1 MARKRSKPKSPE
13 QIALEKL
20 AQRAR
25 DLDAVNIQPEVANLP
40 TSENIQVQR
49 KGPQTLAGARRWD
62 CFDALAAKNRKPD
75 DKLSPVLDT
84 ASYTAA
90 RQLER
95 DMREQHGEADRGGS
109 GMRVDDDPK
118 RGDHTDAMVAAGKRV
133 RAVLQKI
140 GDRDAWL
147 LTELIYPTVPRE
159 TWRDT
164 VYHVTGE
171 RHAHAQAAVVRAACA
186 NLAAAYSRRAVA
198 A

>member
-25 DLDAVNIQPEVANLP
+25 DLEAVNIQPEAASLP
-40 TSENIQVQR
+40 SNENIIVQR
-49 KGPQTLAGARRWD
+49 KSQQTLAGARRWD

-95 DMREQHGEADRGGS
+95 DMREQRGEVDRGSS
-109 GMRVDDDPK
+109 GMRVDSDPD

-133 RAVLQKI
+133 RAVLAKI
-140 GDRDAWL
+140 GDRDAML
-147 LTELIYPTVPRE
+147 LTELIYPSIPRE

-164 VYHVTGE
+164 VAYVTGE
-171 RHAHAQAAVVRAACA
+171 THSHAQAAVVRAACA